1 MRWFIDTMIGY
12 WVLLLVISL
21 GLSAI
26 CYEVFLKQSDE
37 VR

>member
-1 MRWFIDTMIGY
+1 MRWFIDTLIGF

-26 CYEVFLKQSDE
+26 CYEVFLKNLM
-37 VR
+37 R

>member
-12 WVLLLVISL
+12 WLLLLIISL

-26 CYEVFLKQSDE
+26 CYQAFLKDLM
-37 VR
+37 

>member
-12 WVLLLVISL
+12 WLLLLIISL

-26 CYEVFLKQSDE
+26 CYQVFLKDLM
-37 VR
+37 

>member
-26 CYEVFLKQSDE
+26 CYEVFLKHLMK
-37 VR
+37 

>member
-1 MRWFIDTMIGY
+1 MRWFIDTMVGY

-26 CYEVFLKQSDE
+26 CYEVFLKQLMK
-37 VR
+37 

>member
-1 MRWFIDTMIGY
+1 MRWFIDTLVGF

-26 CYEVFLKQSDE
+26 CYEVFLKNLM
-37 VR
+37 R